1 MKANKYINE
10 IAKNI
15 GPRGSTTKKELE
27 AAEYI
32 SEKLIQLGYE
42 PVKETFI
49 SAKSGWYPYALFAVL
64 VLIAEL
70 LFLFRYPITAFF
82 ITLVSIV
89 SVITELLFKQNLFRI
104 ILPKGKS
111 QNVIVKIKPQQ
122 ETLEKVILVA
132 HMDTHRTPLAFSSPL
147 WVKIFDVLVPIGLAS
162 AIIMMVIFGFSGL
175 FPWQYWN
182 LVTAPF
188 CIIMVAILI
197 ITFHTDFT
205 PYTEGAN
212 DNASGVAVCL
222 DLAEK
227 IKEIPLNYTETW
239 IVFTGCEEVGCYG
252 ADSFAVNHKDGLKN
266 AAWITIDSVGSPNAD
281 ICYLTREKFL
291 YEAKS
296 DPGLLSIADA
306 VRNENQEIGAKAC
319 SNFIGA
325 YTESSIAVKHGFRT
339 ITLIALS
346 KDGRF
351 ENWHQP
357 SDILENVDM
366 GMVEKCYNLAWN
378 ILRKIDEKKNS

>member
-1 MKANKYINE
+1 M
-10 IAKNI
+10 
-15 GPRGSTTKKELE
+15 
-27 AAEYI
+27 
-32 SEKLIQLGYE
+32 
-42 PVKETFI
+42 
-49 SAKSGWYPYALFAVL
+49 SAKSGWYPYALFAAL

-70 LFLFRYPITAFF
+70 LFLFKYPITAFF
-82 ITLVSIV
+82 ITLVSII

-111 QNVIVKIKPQQ
+111 QNVILKIKPQK
-122 ETLEKVILVA
+122 ETREKVILAA
-132 HMDTHRTPLAFSSPL
+132 HMDTHRTPLAFSSSL

-162 AIIMMVIFGFSGL
+162 AIIMMLIFGFSAFL
-175 FPWQYWN
+175 TWQHWN
-182 LVTAPF
+182 IVTAPF
-188 CIIMVAILI
+188 CVIMVAILI
-197 ITFHTDFT
+197 ITLQTDFT

-212 DNASGVAVCL
+212 DNATGVAVCL
-222 DLAEK
+222 ELAEK

-252 ADSFAVNHKDGLKN
+252 ADSFALSHKDELNN

-296 DPGLLSIADA
+296 DPGLLSVADA
-306 VRNENQEIGAKAC
+306 VRDENPEIGAKAC

-325 YTESSIAVKHGFRT
+325 YTESSIAVKHGFRA

-346 KDGRF
+346 NDGRF

-366 GMVEKCYNLAWN
+366 GMVEKCFNLAWN
-378 ILRKIDEKKNS
+378 ILRIIDKKKS

>member
-1 MKANKYINE
+1 MKADKYIAE
-10 IAKNI
+10 IAKKI
-15 GPRGSTTKKELE
+15 GPRGSTTEKETE

-32 SEKLIQLGYE
+32 TEKLVQSGYE
-42 PVKETFI
+42 PAKESFI
-49 SAKSGWYPYALFAVL
+49 SAKSGWYPYALFAFL

-70 LFLFRYPITAFF
+70 LFILKYPVIAFF

-104 ILPKGKS
+104 ILPKGES
-111 QNVIVKIKPQQ
+111 QNIVLKIKPQN
-122 ETLEKVILVA
+122 ETREKVILTA

-162 AIIMMVIFGFSGL
+162 AIIMMLIFGLSAFL
-175 FPWQYWN
+175 PWQHWDII
-182 LVTAPF
+182 TAPF

-197 ITFHTDFT
+197 ITMQTDFT

-227 IKEIPLNYTETW
+227 IKEKPLNYTETW

-252 ADSFAVNHKDGLKN
+252 ADSFALNHKDELKN

-306 VRNENQEIGAKAC
+306 VRDENPEIGAKAC

-325 YTESSIAVKHGFRT
+325 YTESSIAVKHSFRT

-346 KDGRF
+346 NDGRF

-366 GMVEKCYNLAWN
+366 RMVEKCFNLAWN
-378 ILRKIDEKKNS
+378 ILRKIDEKKN